1 MRWTPRRRADERRQ
15 GGRRSRVVLTSR
27 RWRQA
32 LRMTARRRWQTSP
45 ITGKRYPSGEGR
57 LVEW

>member
-1 MRWTPRRRADERRQ
+1 MRLRQARLYRAGRERCRI
-15 GGRRSRVVLTSR
+15 RRSRVVLTSR

-45 ITGKRYPSGEGR
+45 ITGKSAKET
-57 LVEW
+57 V